1 MAKGT
6 ETLRV
11 VGGGRTADD
20 APGRDSVET
29 LYRVINAVSS
39 SLDLR
44 RVLDGIVE
52 IATDATA
59 CHACFVYFLERDR
72 LVLRAASPVYRRF
85 VGKLEMGADEGIGG
99 WVARNNTPELIR
111 DGLLDDPRVKYR
123 PELEEERFQS
133 MIAVPLPARSG
144 EVLGV
149 IVLHTVAPREFDES
163 DLSFLVH
170 TASLLAGAIENAQV
184 YEQARRRVDA
194 LTTLA
199 DLSQR
204 IAAATGREDVH
215 RAVTA
220 GARGLLGTQAAHLYR
235 LEPERH
241 ELELAASDP
250 ATASPPVAIAPRAG
264 LFVDALRHE
273 GHLVAPL
280 VASGEQLGYLCALP
294 RTARPFT
301 AEEDGLFRAVA
312 NQAAVALKK
321 AELIERLTAENVVR
335 DVFDALETGAAEVA
349 AGRAKEAGWDIDRH
363 HVVVHAAPASPGL
376 EERLRARFPA
386 ALVDTR
392 PEAVRALLPV
402 AERGS
407 PARLDELRA
416 ECGALAADTKT
427 VVGIGSSGRGA
438 RESIRALREAA
449 DAARI
454 GGALR
459 GTGVALRY
467 DELGAYR
474 YLVHLDLDAAPH
486 DQYWEGIEVLLDYD
500 ERRRTHL
507 VDTLERFL
515 VDRRSV
521 VATARALYIHPNTVR
536 QRLERAETLSGV
548 SINDADLLSLE
559 LAIKL
564 VRLDRATRAS

>member
-1 MAKGT
+1 VAKGI
-6 ETLRV
+6 ETLRAV
-11 VGGGRTADD
+11 PPQGEPVRD
-20 APGRDSVET
+20 AAQT

-52 IATDATA
+52 IATEATD
-59 CHACFVYFLERDR
+59 CHACFVYFVERDR

-85 VGKLEMGADEGIGG
+85 VGKLEMGVDEGVAG
-99 WVARNNTPELIR
+99 WVVRNRTPELIR
-111 DGLLDDPRVKYR
+111 DHLLDDPRVKYR

-133 MIAVPLPARSG
+133 MVAVPLPSRSG

-149 IVLHTVAPREFDES
+149 IVLHTAAPREFDES
-163 DLSFLVH
+163 ALDFLVH

-184 YEQARRRVDA
+184 YEQASRRVDA

-199 DLSQR
+199 ELSQS
-204 IAAATGREDVH
+204 IAAATGHEDVH

-220 GARGLLGTQAAHLYR
+220 GARGLLGTESAHLYR
-235 LEPERH
+235 LDPERE

-250 ATASPPVAIAPRAG
+250 TEAAPPMALVQGAS
-264 LFVDALRHE
+264 LFGDALRRE
-273 GHLVAPL
+273 GHLVSPL
-280 VASGEQLGYLCALP
+280 VASGEQLGLLCASP
-294 RTARPFT
+294 RGTRKFS
-301 AEEDGLFRAVA
+301 AEEEGLFRAVA
-312 NQAAVALKK
+312 DQAAVALKK

-335 DVFDALETGAAEVA
+335 DVFEALETGAAEVA
-349 AGRAKEAGWDIDRH
+349 AGRAKEAGWDLSRH
-363 HVVVHAAPASPGL
+363 HVVVHAAPASPEL

-402 AERGS
+402 ADRAS
-407 PARLDELRA
+407 PARLEQVQR
-416 ECGALAADTKT
+416 ECAALATDTQT
-427 VVGIGSSGRGA
+427 VVGIGSASCGA
-438 RESIRALREAA
+438 HESMRAVREAA

-454 GGALR
+454 GSALR
-459 GTGVALRY
+459 GGGVALRY

-474 YLVHLDLDAAPH
+474 YLVHLDLDSAPH
-486 DQYWEGIEVLLDYD
+486 DRYWEGVEVLLDYD

-507 VDTLERFL
+507 VETLERYL
-515 VDRRSV
+515 LDRRSV

-536 QRLERAETLSGV
+536 QRLERAETLSGLSV
-548 SINDADLLSLE
+548 ADADLLSLE

-564 VRLDRATRAS
+564 VRLDRATRAG